1 MSMVIPKPKAP
12 SGSIISHF
20 RAFNR
25 YLVPYW
31 PLEALVLL
39 AVFLSSSAGLIGP
52 YLTRITIDQAF
63 GGRDFHLF
71 HILILA
77 GFILYLLQGFLTVLN
92 QYLSAYIGQRLTFD
106 LRSEYV
112 RHLFGLSY
120 ADIHRRPTGEQMY
133 RVGQDIDTVSSLATD
148 TIPQM
153 VSLSLRLV
161 FLLAI
166 CLYLNWQLTLATL
179 LLSPLFYLQA
189 RYFGSK
195 QRVLTRR
202 IKEASQGL
210 LAELEDSLSNI
221 KLIKAFGKGPWAA
234 FRYLKG
240 RIRIIRLDLELVRV
254 GLFANISAGLLNTL
268 ILTGFTYYVG
278 FNVIKGYLTLGTL
291 IALMIYLIQLFDAIK
306 SLGGLYQGVM
316 VRFVSWERVR
326 ETLQVPAEK
335 ERPGVRALE
344 AVRGEIAY
352 RGVSFGYQP
361 GKAVVREISFAVPA
375 GSFAALVGPSGSG
388 KTTLLALL
396 LRLMRPWQG
405 EITVDGCDLAAVRF
419 SSLRPFL
426 GLSLQE
432 AFVLNRSIRE
442 NLSFGRAGASE
453 EEMWRALAVA
463 DLEPTVREMENG
475 LDALVGERGSN
486 LSEGQRQRL
495 AIARAVLGKPRIVVL
510 DEATSAIGFDSEAR
524 ILSNLRRSLPGTT
537 LLIASHRLLSLQ
549 DADKIVVLKDG
560 SAVEEGNHR
569 ELMARNG
576 FYSSIYR
583 EQSSRLEAGMG
594 HEV

>member
-1 MSMVIPKPKAP
+1 MTMPVAKPRHP

-106 LRSEYV
+106 LRSEYI

-153 VSLSLRLV
+153 VSLSLRLI

-240 RIRIIRLDLELVRV
+240 RIRIIRLDLELVKV

-326 ETLQVPAEK
+326 ETLEVPAEK
-335 ERPGVRALE
+335 ERPEARALE

-405 EITVDGCDLAAVRF
+405 EITVDGCDLDAIRF

-495 AIARAVLGKPRIVVL
+495 AIARAVLGNPRIVVL

-524 ILSNLRRSLPGTT
+524 ILSNLRRELPGTT

-560 SAVEEGNHR
+560 AAVEEGNHR

-576 FYSSIYR
+576 FYSAIYR

-594 HEV
+594 G

>member
-1 MSMVIPKPKAP
+1 
-12 SGSIISHF
+12 
-20 RAFNR
+20 
-25 YLVPYW
+25 
-31 PLEALVLL
+31 
-39 AVFLSSSAGLIGP
+39 
-52 YLTRITIDQAF
+52 
-63 GGRDFHLF
+63 
-71 HILILA
+71 
-77 GFILYLLQGFLTVLN
+77 
-92 QYLSAYIGQRLTFD
+92 
-106 LRSEYV
+106 
-112 RHLFGLSY
+112 
-120 ADIHRRPTGEQMY
+120 
-133 RVGQDIDTVSSLATD
+133 
-148 TIPQM
+148 
-153 VSLSLRLV
+153 
-161 FLLAI
+161 
-166 CLYLNWQLTLATL
+166 
-179 LLSPLFYLQA
+179 
-189 RYFGSK
+189 
-195 QRVLTRR
+195 
-202 IKEASQGL
+202 
-210 LAELEDSLSNI
+210 
-221 KLIKAFGKGPWAA
+221 
-234 FRYLKG
+234 
-240 RIRIIRLDLELVRV
+240 
-254 GLFANISAGLLNTL
+254 
-268 ILTGFTYYVG
+268 
-278 FNVIKGYLTLGTL
+278 
-291 IALMIYLIQLFDAIK
+291 MIYLIQLFDAIK

-326 ETLQVPAEK
+326 ETLEVPAEK
-335 ERPGVRALE
+335 ERPGARALE

-405 EITVDGCDLAAVRF
+405 EITVDGCDLDAIRF

-453 EEMWRALAVA
+453 EEMWRALSVA

-524 ILSNLRRSLPGTT
+524 ILSNLRRELPGTT

-560 SAVEEGNHR
+560 AAVEEGNHR
-569 ELMARNG
+569 ELMARGG
-576 FYSSIYR
+576 FYSAIYR

-594 HEV
+594 Q

>member
-1 MSMVIPKPKAP
+1 MSFSAKSRHP
-12 SGSIISHF
+12 SGPLLSHF

-25 YLVPYW
+25 YLIPYW
-31 PLEALVLL
+31 SLEALVLL
-39 AVFLSSSAGLIGP
+39 AVFISSSAGLLGP

-63 GGRDFHLF
+63 GGHDFALFHL
-71 HILILA
+71 LLLA
-77 GFILYLLQGFLTVLN
+77 GFVLFLLQGFLAVLH

-112 RHLFGLSY
+112 RHLFSLSY

-148 TIPQM
+148 TIPQI
-153 VSLSLRLV
+153 VSLALRLV

-166 CLYLNWQLTLATL
+166 CLYLNWELTLVTL

-221 KLIKAFGKGPWAA
+221 KLVKALGKGPWAA
-234 FRYLKG
+234 LRYLQG
-240 RIRIIRLDLELVRV
+240 RIRVIRLDLKLVEV
-254 GLFANISAGLLNTL
+254 GLFSSMSAGLLNTL

-291 IALMIYLIQLFDAIK
+291 IALMIYLIQLFDALK

-326 ETLQVPAEK
+326 ETLVLPAET
-335 ERPGVRALE
+335 ERPEARAL
-344 AVRGEIAY
+344 AGIRGEIAFQD
-352 RGVSFGYQP
+352 VAFGYRP
-361 GKAVVREISFAVPA
+361 GRKVVEKVSFAVPA

-388 KTTLLALL
+388 KTTLLMLL
-396 LRLMRPWQG
+396 LRLMLPWEG
-405 EITVDGCDLAAVRF
+405 RVLIDGIDLDGIRL
-419 SSLRPFL
+419 SSLLPRI
-426 GLSLQE
+426 GLALQE

-442 NLSFGRAGASE
+442 NLVFGRSE
-453 EEMWRALAVA
+453 FSEKDLWRALQMA
-463 DLEPTVREMENG
+463 DLDSAVRQMENG
-475 LDALVGERGSN
+475 LDTLVGERGSN

-495 AIARAVLGKPRIVVL
+495 TIARAVLGDPRILIL
-510 DEATSAIGFDSEAR
+510 DEATSAVGFDSESR
-524 ILSNLRRSLPGTT
+524 IFANLRCDLPKAT
-537 LLIASHRLLSLQ
+537 LIIATHRLLSLQ
-549 DADKIVVLKDG
+549 NADRIVVLRDG
-560 SAVEEGNHR
+560 RAMETGSHR
-569 ELMARNG
+569 ELMARG
-576 FYSSIYR
+576 GYYCDLYR
-583 EQSSRLEAGMG
+583 EQSSRLEAKQ
-594 HEV
+594 